1 MARLYNADTNQWES
15 NETYFAN
22 REAWESAGMTGGM
35 TGTGLRELAERG
47 ILGKDASGSIVRGSE
62 SLSVGGGGGAAAQ
75 NIAIATQP
83 TVSPVQS
90 VPRPGVTQTQQ
101 EQKQAPT
108 PAKRQNKATPT
119 NVVIPAIDAVGTM
132 PGWLD
137 FSVGF
142 GPAVPQA
149 AGSVNNNKGQ
159 EQLPS
164 GFNYTPRGTVNTTS
178 SNPIQVVAA
187 PQTREVP
194 SPRARPADMTQ
205 EESRGAQGVTID
217 EKVSGRTS
225 YVERKPTSVN
235 TTSQNKTSGGLNI
248 RSVATQTINAQ
259 PVVESRRG
267 SNALTAQNLSW
278 EPAESVRPSVTTPV
292 RERELLP
299 PLPRSTLWTA
309 VLQDAP
315 PAQRVPA
322 SYVSRQETI
331 PDIGQPGAPT
341 QSSLMTAAGIKYAP
355 TPQTMSAGIAMTR
368 EYNNQVQQEE
378 AASDNPKEFL
388 DLIAKGEGT
397 LEALGF
403 RGYNESY
410 GYGAYTGGDRELTSM
425 TIKEIRDLQREM
437 LADPNNSRNS
447 SALGRYQI
455 VGTTLEGLI
464 NSLGLTGEE
473 RFDEQMQDMLATEL
487 LEQRGLS
494 RYRAGNID
502 ETRFMNNLAQE
513 WASFPRGDGSANYPD
528 QPLGLTQNEARVGL
542 GILRGF

>member
-1 MARLYNADTNQWES
+1 
-15 NETYFAN
+15 
-22 REAWESAGMTGGM
+22 
-35 TGTGLRELAERG
+35 
-47 ILGKDASGSIVRGSE
+47 
-62 SLSVGGGGGAAAQ
+62 
-75 NIAIATQP
+75 
-83 TVSPVQS
+83 
-90 VPRPGVTQTQQ
+90 
-101 EQKQAPT
+101 
-108 PAKRQNKATPT
+108 
-119 NVVIPAIDAVGTM
+119 
-132 PGWLD
+132 
-137 FSVGF
+137 
-142 GPAVPQA
+142 
-149 AGSVNNNKGQ
+149 
-159 EQLPS
+159 
-164 GFNYTPRGTVNTTS
+164 
-178 SNPIQVVAA
+178 
-187 PQTREVP
+187 
-194 SPRARPADMTQ
+194 
-205 EESRGAQGVTID
+205 
-217 EKVSGRTS
+217 
-225 YVERKPTSVN
+225 
-235 TTSQNKTSGGLNI
+235 
-248 RSVATQTINAQ
+248 
-259 PVVESRRG
+259 
-267 SNALTAQNLSW
+267 
-278 EPAESVRPSVTTPV
+278 
-292 RERELLP
+292 
-299 PLPRSTLWTA
+299 
-309 VLQDAP
+309 
-315 PAQRVPA
+315 
-322 SYVSRQETI
+322 
-331 PDIGQPGAPT
+331 
-341 QSSLMTAAGIKYAP
+341 
-355 TPQTMSAGIAMTR
+355 MSAGIAMTR